1 MLKNKLIQLTWFK
14 FLSFVLMVTGSLLF
28 LASVVIIIILSENG
42 IYLQNESEYIGQIRD
57 SYTTDEIDQYLMYSN
72 YDAGYIEGAS
82 ANQRIYF
89 NDERMEEDIELIRF
103 GYSIRFWV
111 IAIAAFGLV
120 LFAAFFVTL
129 MCSAGRHRDKE
140 GVEPGW
146 DYKLWFDFEIMVAAI
161 AVLFSL
167 EFMAN
172 TFSDIYDPISIL
184 ILVCC
189 YIMDE
194 LIAVGICMSFA
205 ARIKLG
211 KWWEGTFLYKCIYRP
226 MAFLIG
232 QIGKTFVRIP
242 FVWKTSIVVFVYLLI
257 NAIITTALHIDAD
270 PEETLAYWVIQAF
283 FVSPF
288 IIYFAYQLKKVKI
301 AGEELSKG
309 DLDYKI
315 DTKGMFMDIKSHA
328 ENLNAIGDG
337 MVQAVEERTKS
348 DRMKT
353 ELISNVSHDIKTP
366 LTSIINYTN
375 LIAREECDNP
385 RIMEYTEVLHRNSE
399 RLKRLMEDIIEASK
413 ASTGNLDV
421 NLQPCDAG
429 IIINQIVGEFEEKFE
444 TKELTVVV
452 KEPEESIS
460 IMADARRLWRVFDN
474 LFNNIFK
481 YAMPGTRVYVTLERI
496 SDRVVFILKNT
507 SAVELDIDP
516 DELMERFVR
525 ADASRNTEGN
535 GLGLSIAK
543 SLTEL
548 QKGTF
553 RLSIDG
559 DLFKAIISFPYI
571 ENP

>member
-1 MLKNKLIQLTWFK
+1 MKNKLIQLTWFK
-14 FLSFVLMVTGSLLF
+14 FLSFVLMMFGSLIF
-28 LASVVIIIILSENG
+28 LGSVIIISILADNG
-42 IYLQNESEYIGQIRD
+42 IYYQNENEYISQIRD
-57 SYTTDEIDQYLMYSN
+57 SYTELTDEELMISN
-72 YDAGYIEGAS
+72 IESGYIEGS
-82 ANQRIYF
+82 TANQRIYF
-89 NDERMEEDIELIRF
+89 DDVRMEKDIELISF
-103 GYSIRFWV
+103 GYGIRFWIIAVAV
-111 IAIAAFGLV
+111 IGLV
-120 LFAAFFVTL
+120 VFAAFFVCL
-129 MCSAGRHRDKE
+129 MCGAGRHRDVAS
-140 GVEPGW
+140 VEPGW
-146 DYKLWFDFEIMVAAI
+146 DYKLWFDIELIFSAI
-161 AVLFSL
+161 AVLFSAEL
-167 EFMAN
+167 LSS
-172 TFSDIYDPISIL
+172 TFLDIYDPISLVIL
-184 ILVCC
+184 TCC
-189 YIMDE
+189 FIMDE
-194 LIAVGICMSFA
+194 AIVVGLCMSFA
-205 ARIKLG
+205 VRIKLG
-211 KWWEGTFLYKCIYRP
+211 KWWDGTFLYRCIIKPLTWLFKY
-226 MAFLIG
+226 MFSAF
-232 QIGKTFVRIP
+232 GKIP
-242 FVWKTSIVVFVYLLI
+242 IVWKTTIIVVTYIILNCLI
-257 NAIITTALHIDAD
+257 TSHLNIYFDTEAVVAW
-270 PEETLAYWVIQAF
+270 YVIQLLVIAPIVISF
-283 FVSPF
+283 S
-288 IIYFAYQLKKVKI
+288 YQLKKLEI

-315 DTKGMFMDIKSHA
+315 DTKGLRWEIKKHA
-328 ENLNAIGDG
+328 ENLNSIGDG
-337 MVQAVEERTKS
+337 MGQAVMERTKS

-375 LIAREECDNP
+375 LISREECDNP
-385 RIMEYTEVLHRNSE
+385 KIMEYTEVLHRNSE

-421 NLQPCDAG
+421 NLEPCDAS

-444 TKELTVVV
+444 TKGLTVIV